1 MDIMR
6 KGRVIPAFFAAIA
19 AVAVCLFASGCLG
32 TGPSEGTK
40 AQWKPK
46 FVGTRDLPGAQGD
59 NRYPAR
65 RRRRH

>member
-32 TGPSEGTK
+32 TGPSEATK

-46 FVGTRDLPGAQGD
+46 FVGTWDL
-59 NRYPAR
+59 
-65 RRRRH
+65 